1 MNKLPNGWQIK
12 TLGDIFLI
20 ERGSSPR
27 PIKSF
32 LTNDNNGIN
41 WIKIGDAK
49 NNSKYIYQSAEK
61 IRPEGKKYSRFVEI
75 GDLILSN
82 SMSFGRPYIMKT
94 IGCIHDGWVVLRKI
108 LKNIIYEEYA
118 YYILSSNQ
126 VHSEFSK
133 LAAGSVV
140 KNLSIDRIKQVYI
153 PIPPLDE
160 QKRIAS
166 ALSKIDAYL
175 ENTIKL
181 IEEKER
187 FKRGI
192 AKKLLTCKEGE
203 NIPEARFKGFED
215 EWEIVKLG
223 DITKMISGGTPNTK
237 IKEYYNGNIVWAT
250 ITDITN
256 SYKYLYDSEK
266 KITELGLQNSS
277 TKIFPINT
285 VLYSIYGSIGECAI
299 SKVEC
304 TTNQAILGIECS
316 DKINYNF
323 LYYLLSNH
331 KNNAKKLRQF
341 GTQPN
346 INKKIVLNFCFKIPN
361 IEEQEKIGEYLSLLD
376 KEIDNLK
383 KQKELIKE
391 MKRGA
396 MQKLLSGEVRLLE

>member
-1 MNKLPNGWQIK
+1 
-12 TLGDIFLI
+12 
-20 ERGSSPR
+20 
-27 PIKSF
+27 
-32 LTNDNNGIN
+32 
-41 WIKIGDAK
+41 
-49 NNSKYIYQSAEK
+49 
-61 IRPEGKKYSRFVEI
+61 
-75 GDLILSN
+75 
-82 SMSFGRPYIMKT
+82 
-94 IGCIHDGWVVLRKI
+94 
-108 LKNIIYEEYA
+108 
-118 YYILSSNQ
+118 
-126 VHSEFSK
+126 
-133 LAAGSVV
+133 
-140 KNLSIDRIKQVYI
+140 
-153 PIPPLDE
+153 
-160 QKRIAS
+160 
-166 ALSKIDAYL
+166 
-175 ENTIKL
+175 
-181 IEEKER
+181 
-187 FKRGI
+187 
-192 AKKLLTCKEGE
+192 
-203 NIPEARFKGFED
+203 
-215 EWEIVKLG
+215 
-223 DITKMISGGTPNTK
+223 MISGGTPNTK

-346 INKKIVLNFCFKIPN
+346 INKKIVLNFYFKIPN
-361 IEEQEKIGEYLSLLD
+361 IEEQEKIGGYLSLLD
-376 KEIDNLK
+376 EEIDNLK